1 MQNMT
6 EALILILF
14 PMCIVYF
21 VWRFIDVSGKK
32 SKKLAEKFPFIVKHK
47 YAIQIG
53 GVFGFVVVFG
63 IICIVAHLPKEVFY
77 VVAGV
82 VVGLV
87 NSFSASLMY
96 SDRNK

>member
-1 MQNMT
+1 MQNMI

-21 VWRFIDVSGKK
+21 VWRF
-32 SKKLAEKFPFIVKHK
+32 
-47 YAIQIG
+47 IG

>member
-1 MQNMT
+1 MNNII

-21 VWRFIDVSGKK
+21 VWRFIDVSGNK
-32 SKKLAEKFPFIVKHK
+32 SKKIAEKFPFIVKHK
-47 YAIQIG
+47 YAIQVG

-63 IICIVAHLPKEVFY
+63 VICIIAHLPKEAFY
-77 VVAGV
+77 IVSGV
-82 VVGLV
+82 IVGFV

-96 SDRNK
+96 NDRK

>member
-1 MQNMT
+1 MNEMV

-21 VWRFIDVSGKK
+21 IWRFIDVSGNK
-32 SKKLAEKFPFIVKHK
+32 SKKIADKFPFLVKHK
-47 YAIQIG
+47 YAFQIG

-63 IICIVAHLPKEVFY
+63 IICMIINLPIEVFY
-77 VVAGV
+77 IVSGI
-82 VVGLV
+82 VVGFV

-96 SDRNK
+96 NDKK